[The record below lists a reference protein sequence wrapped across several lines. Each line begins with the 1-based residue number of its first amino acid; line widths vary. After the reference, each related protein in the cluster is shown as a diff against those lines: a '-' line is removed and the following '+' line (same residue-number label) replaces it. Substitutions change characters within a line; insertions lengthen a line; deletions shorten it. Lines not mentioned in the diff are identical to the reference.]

1 MAGYN
6 KFALAVSKIKQAV
19 RLLKERIG
27 LLNHLIEAANTV
39 EATLLAKRAI
49 AADILSQTD
58 QQGMVFIE

>member
-19 RLLKERIG
+19 YLLKERIG

-39 EATLLAKRAI
+39 EATLLTKGMA

-58 QQGMVFIE
+58 Q